1 MQVLIPANSY
11 SGIKSTNI
19 RQEAADIKG
28 LIMVRV
34 NKFNRQN
41 KFKKINRQQ
50 TGSDKQPLSKGKISP
65 ETQTSARTATPSL
78 FLRLYH
84 YYFNPDK
91 TVRRKNR
98 ISSLQTSARF
108 SVLICIAL
116 IIFASVRNIIRLKH
130 ASITNTHTL
139 PNSGIKNTP
148 APIKI
153 RNSSTQS
160 RNKEHKI
167 RQEHH

>member
-1 MQVLIPANSY
+1 
-11 SGIKSTNI
+11 
-19 RQEAADIKG
+19 
-28 LIMVRV
+28 MVRV

-50 TGSDKQPLSKGKISP
+50 TGSDKQPQSKGKISP

-78 FLRLYH
+78 LLRLYH

-108 SVLICIAL
+108 SILICIAL

-139 PNSGIKNTP
+139 QNSDIKNTP

-153 RNSSTQS
+153 RKSSTQS

>member
-1 MQVLIPANSY
+1 
-11 SGIKSTNI
+11 
-19 RQEAADIKG
+19 
-28 LIMVRV
+28 MVRV

-78 FLRLYH
+78 LLRLYH

-148 APIKI
+148 TPIKI

>member
-1 MQVLIPANSY
+1 
-11 SGIKSTNI
+11 
-19 RQEAADIKG
+19 
-28 LIMVRV
+28 MVRV

-50 TGSDKQPLSKGKISP
+50 TGSDKQPQSKGKISP

-78 FLRLYH
+78 LLRLYH

-153 RNSSTQS
+153 HNSSTQS